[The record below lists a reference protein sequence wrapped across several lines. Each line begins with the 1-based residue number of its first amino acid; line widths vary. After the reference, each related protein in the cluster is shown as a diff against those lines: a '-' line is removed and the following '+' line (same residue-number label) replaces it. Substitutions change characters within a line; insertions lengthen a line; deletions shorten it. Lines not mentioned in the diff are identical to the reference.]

1 MSKAVFWTPVIIWA
15 GVIFLFSTLVVVKS
29 PEFNLLDFIIK
40 KSAHFVEYGI
50 LALLFYRA
58 LVNTAD
64 FSKKKAGILALLFVV
79 FYGISDEYHQSF
91 TPGREPTVRDVAID
105 SFGGVTAIVLL
116 WKYLPK
122 MPRRLRKLAK
132 SLQIA

>member
-1 MSKAVFWTPVIIWA
+1 MPVVVWA

-40 KSAHFVEYGI
+40 KSAHFIEYAI

-58 LVNTAD
+58 LTNTTGV
-64 FSKKKAGILALLFVV
+64 SKAKARMLALLFIV

-91 TPGREPTVRDVAID
+91 TPGRQPTVRDVLID
-105 SFGGVTAIVLL
+105 SLGGATSLFLI
-116 WKYLPK
+116 WKYLQK
-122 MPRRLRKLAK
+122 MPGKLRELAK

>member
-1 MSKAVFWTPVIIWA
+1 MSKAVFWIPVIVWA

-29 PEFNLLDFIIK
+29 PEFNLVDFIVK
-40 KSAHFVEYGI
+40 KSAHFVEYAI
-50 LALLFYRA
+50 LALLLYRA
-58 LVNTAD
+58 LINTTRL
-64 FSKKKAGILALLFVV
+64 SKKKAGMLTVLFIV

-91 TPGREPTVRDVAID
+91 TPGREPAIRDILID
-105 SFGGVTAIVLL
+105 SLGGATSLFLI

-122 MPRRLRKLAK
+122 MPAELKKLAK